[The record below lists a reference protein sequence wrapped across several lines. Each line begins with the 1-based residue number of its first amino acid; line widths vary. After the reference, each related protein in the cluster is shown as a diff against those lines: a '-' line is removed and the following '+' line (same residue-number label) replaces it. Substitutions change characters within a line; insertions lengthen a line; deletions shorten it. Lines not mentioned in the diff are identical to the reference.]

1 MGRPVKPGEKPN
13 AAELEMQ
20 LPRYPIRMVN
30 ETLTNPRR
38 AMHVNSAD
46 KLATQS
52 LLVHSVE

>member
-30 ETLTNPRR
+30 ETLTIPRR
-38 AMHVNSAD
+38 GMRVNSAD
-46 KLATQS
+46 KLGTQS
-52 LLVHSVE
+52 LLVQSGE